1 MFSISI
7 CIDFNLSILFLLI
20 NLNYQTSLK
29 IYEDKVKE
37 APMDYATVSANF
49 AEFLRAH
56 EDDRSACSVEKRA
69 SKMLKKA
76 H

>member
-1 MFSISI
+1 
-7 CIDFNLSILFLLI
+7 
-20 NLNYQTSLK
+20 
-29 IYEDKVKE
+29 VKE